1 MNFTL
6 KVESK
11 GTKTMNKIADIRRV
25 EFVLVVD
32 KHNPILLNPEFLKA
46 EGIIPSNWELTGP
59 PTYIQGTALIGF
71 QNGIYIAHQGSVI
84 AFFED
89 TRTKQLQNIE
99 LPQIVQNYIEVFPQE
114 NYQAVGLNLEGNT
127 TFNIQQEARTYLL
140 ETLQNPNYWQRD
152 NENIVQAIV
161 NFIYKIDR
169 GQLTLTV
176 RNTELKRSA
185 EESIPVILF
194 AANFN
199 RDVAGVPDKDRFDIL
214 SQIIRNWQTDIDT
227 YHEIV
232 NNRFLSKKVK
242 QFV

>member
-1 MNFTL
+1 MNSTS

-11 GTKTMNKIADIRRV
+11 RKKSMNKIADIRRV
-25 EFVLVVD
+25 EFVLAVD
-32 KHNPILLNPEFLKA
+32 KHNPILFNPEFLKA
-46 EGIIPSNWELTGP
+46 EGIIPNDWELTEP
-59 PTYIQGTALIGF
+59 PTYIQGTALVVF
-71 QNGIYIAHQGSVI
+71 QNGIYIAHQGNII

-89 TRTKQLQNIE
+89 TRTKHLENLE
-99 LPQIVQNYIEVFPQE
+99 VPQIVQNYVELFPDE
-114 NYQAVGLNLEGNT
+114 NYRAVGLNLEGHT
-127 TFNIQQEARTYLL
+127 TFNIQEEARNYLL
-140 ETLQNPNYWQRD
+140 ETLQNPNYLHELD
-152 NENIVQAIV
+152 EDIVQTIV

-199 RDVAGVPDKDRFDIL
+199 RNVTELPNEERFNIL
-214 SQIIRNWQTDIDT
+214 SQTIRNWQTDIDT
-227 YHEIV
+227 YQEII
-232 NNRFLSKKVK
+232 NNRFLNNKVK